1 MHNQRIEIDKI
12 IIKDSI
18 QQRAQLNQ
26 ACIEDY
32 ADEVANGVKFP
43 PLVVYDDGENLLLAD
58 GWHRYE
64 AYRLSEVEEVEITIY
79 KGTVRDAILHAAG
92 ANANHGLRR
101 TNADKLKAVLT
112 LLIDPDWGQWSDT
125 EVARRCNVTQPFVSN
140 KRNELTQNGYKW
152 GSKRKCADGR
162 IMETSK
168 IGVRTP
174 TKKSIDT
181 WSIEENR
188 SSQTEQET
196 IGIDENEEP
205 QSSELNGVGSSPDSR
220 SEVVVEMV
228 PSDNDHEILVSDE
241 TDESNPTGNEDLP
254 TEAESEQSSG
264 QESSIDLN
272 STNSGRDEPVEQN
285 DGESLPES
293 DFNDAIG
300 ADDESSSK
308 NEKEPIP
315 ASSLEEQFSQED
327 GEKPETNSNDPS
339 FEEATE
345 HASDDNSLPEPE
357 ANVSLNQFIEAPD
370 TDQVPT
376 LKAEIIE
383 LKKNIIEKDQRI
395 SELEQQVAALKD
407 DVNTMRR
414 KL

>member
-1 MHNQRIEIDKI
+1 
-12 IIKDSI
+12 
-18 QQRAQLNQ
+18 
-26 ACIEDY
+26 
-32 ADEVANGVKFP
+32 
-43 PLVVYDDGENLLLAD
+43 
-58 GWHRYE
+58 
-64 AYRLSEVEEVEITIY
+64 
-79 KGTVRDAILHAAG
+79 
-92 ANANHGLRR
+92 
-101 TNADKLKAVLT
+101 
-112 LLIDPDWGQWSDT
+112 
-125 EVARRCNVTQPFVSN
+125 
-140 KRNELTQNGYKW
+140 
-152 GSKRKCADGR
+152 
-162 IMETSK
+162 
-168 IGVRTP
+168 
-174 TKKSIDT
+174 
-181 WSIEENR
+181 
-188 SSQTEQET
+188 
-196 IGIDENEEP
+196 
-205 QSSELNGVGSSPDSR
+205 
-220 SEVVVEMV
+220 MV

-264 QESSIDLN
+264 QESSIDSN
-272 STNSGRDEPVEQN
+272 STDSGRDEPVEQN

-370 TDQVPT
+370 TDHVPT

-383 LKKNIIEKDQRI
+383 LKKNIIEKNQRI

-407 DVNTMRR
+407 DVKYYENEVIDTIKESPQERAKVDSKMNYQS
-414 KL
+414 LSVY